1 MPTAFTH
8 TFQALHADRPRAAI
22 AGILAATLL
31 AGGCAAWA
39 LCAPVRL
46 YEATSS
52 ARLEVERA
60 IYPIASPVAGRVT
73 VVHLTIG
80 REVMEGEILVE
91 IDSAAERLQIR
102 EDQARQAAL
111 QSQMEAL
118 RAQIASE
125 DRARGQERQAS
136 GVGREQTRAE
146 ARESDLAASHAEA
159 DERRMAQLHAEGLI
173 AERDYAKAKS
183 DALTLR
189 AAAQAR
195 AIAVDRAGE
204 DQGTRDGDRAAK
216 IQSLDSQIAG
226 LAAQI
231 PEIDAAIARLE
242 YEIERHSV
250 RAPASGKLGEA
261 LPLRPGAIVKE
272 GEKLGAII
280 PGGRIRAVA
289 QFAPDAALGRIH
301 AGQPARLRLDGFPW
315 IEYGSV
321 AARVDRVAGEVR
333 DGSVRVELALD
344 PGRNTRIPLQHG
356 LPGSAEIE
364 VERTTP
370 WELVRRHAG
379 SRSSALRADALH
391 TEEQR

>member
-8 TFQALHADRPRAAI
+8 TFQALQADRPRAAI
-22 AGILAATLL
+22 AGIFAASLL
-31 AGGCAAWA
+31 AGGCVAWA

-46 YEATSS
+46 YEATAS

-80 REVMEGEILVE
+80 REVTEGEILVE

-111 QSQMEAL
+111 RSQMEAL
-118 RAQIASE
+118 RAQIESE

-159 DERRMAQLHAEGLI
+159 EERRMAQLRREGLI
-173 AERDYAKAKS
+173 AERDYEKAKS

-195 AIAVDRAGE
+195 AIAVDRVGE

-226 LAAQI
+226 LAAEI

-242 YEIERHSV
+242 YEIERHGV

-261 LPLRPGAIVKE
+261 LPLRPGAIVRD
-272 GEKLGAII
+272 GEKLGAIV

-289 QFAPDAALGRIH
+289 QFPPEAALGRIR
-301 AGQPARLRLDGFPW
+301 AGQAGAAASGWISMDRIRSGDGNRRPGGGRSSRRHGARGDGARCRPEHAHPA
-315 IEYGSV
+315 
-321 AARVDRVAGEVR
+321 AARTSGVG
-333 DGSVRVELALD
+333 
-344 PGRNTRIPLQHG
+344 
-356 LPGSAEIE
+356 
-364 VERTTP
+364 
-370 WELVRRHAG
+370 
-379 SRSSALRADALH
+379 
-391 TEEQR
+391 

>member
-1 MPTAFTH
+1 MTAFTH
-8 TFQALHADRPRAAI
+8 TFQALHADRPSAGV
-22 AGILAATLL
+22 AGILASAVL
-31 AGGCAAWA
+31 ASGCAAWA
-39 LCAPVRL
+39 LCVPVRL
-46 YEATSS
+46 YEASSS

-60 IYPIASPVAGRVT
+60 IYPIASPVAGRIT
-73 VVHLTIG
+73 AVHLTIG
-80 REVMEGEILVE
+80 REVTEGELLVE

-102 EDQARQAAL
+102 EDEARQAAL
-111 QSQMEAL
+111 RSQMAAL
-118 RAQIASE
+118 RAQIGSE

-136 GVGREQTRAE
+136 GVGREQARAE
-146 ARESDLAASHAEA
+146 ARESDLAAGHAE
-159 DERRMAQLHAEGLI
+159 DEERRMAQLRKEGLI
-173 AERDYAKAKS
+173 AGRDYEKAKS

-216 IQSLDSQIAG
+216 IQNLDSQIAG

-242 YEIERHSV
+242 YEIERHAV

-261 LPLRPGAIVKE
+261 LPLRPGTVVKD

-280 PGGRIRAVA
+280 PGGFIRAVA
-289 QFAPDAALGRIH
+289 QFPPNAALGRIH
-301 AGQPARLRLDGFPW
+301 AGQVARLRLDGFPW

-321 AARVDRVAGEVR
+321 TAKVDRVAGEVR
-333 DGSVRVELALD
+333 DGTVRVELALD
-344 PGRNTRIPLQHG
+344 PGQSTRIPLQHG

-370 WELVRRHAG
+370 WELVCRHEG
-379 SRSSALRADALH
+379 SRLSALRT
-391 TEEQR
+391 TEERR

>member
-8 TFQALHADRPRAAI
+8 TFLALHSDRPRAAI
-22 AGILAATLL
+22 AGIFAASLL
-31 AGGCAAWA
+31 AGACAAWS

-46 YEATSS
+46 YEATSA

-73 VVHLTIG
+73 AVHLTVG
-80 REVMEGEILVE
+80 REVTEGEVLVE

-102 EDQARQAAL
+102 EDRARQAAL
-111 QSQMEAL
+111 RSQVEAL
-118 RAQIASE
+118 RAEIGSE

-159 DERRMAQLHAEGLI
+159 EERRMAQLRMEGLI
-173 AERDYAKAKS
+173 AERDYEKAKS

-189 AAAQAR
+189 ATAQAR

-216 IQSLDSQIAG
+216 IQGIDSQIAG
-226 LAAQI
+226 LEAQI
-231 PEIDAAIARLE
+231 PEIDASIARLE
-242 YEIERHSV
+242 YEIERHGV
-250 RAPASGKLGEA
+250 RAPVSGKLGEA
-261 LPLRPGAIVKE
+261 LPLRPGAIVKD
-272 GEKLGAII
+272 GEKLGAIV
-280 PGGRIRAVA
+280 PGGRIKVVA
-289 QFAPDAALGRIH
+289 QFPPSAALGRIH
-301 AGQPARLRLDGFPW
+301 AGQMARLRLDGFPW

-321 AARVDRVAGEVR
+321 TAKVDRVASEVR
-333 DGSVRVELALD
+333 DGTVRVEMALD
-344 PGRNTRIPLQHG
+344 PGQDTRIPLQHG

-379 SRSSALRADALH
+379 SRLSALRTA
-391 TEEQR
+391 EEKR

>member
-1 MPTAFTH
+1 MPSAFTH
-8 TFQALHADRPRAAI
+8 TFQALNTDRPYAAI
-22 AGILAATLL
+22 AGILAASLL
-31 AGGCAAWA
+31 ASACAAWA
-39 LCAPVRL
+39 LCTPVRL

-73 VVHLTIG
+73 VVHLTLG
-80 REVMEGEILVE
+80 REVVEGEILVE

-111 QSQMEAL
+111 RTQIEAL
-118 RAQIASE
+118 RAQVVSE
-125 DRARGQERQAS
+125 DRVRGHERQAS
-136 GVGREQTRAE
+136 GVGQEQARAD
-146 ARESDLAASHAEA
+146 ARESDLAAGHAEA
-159 DERRMAQLHAEGLI
+159 DERRTAQLRKEGLI
-173 AERDYAKAKS
+173 AERDYEKTKS
-183 DALTLR
+183 EALTLR

-231 PEIDAAIARLE
+231 PEIDLAIARLE
-242 YEIERHSV
+242 YEIQRHEV

-261 LPLRPGAIVKE
+261 LPLRPGAIVKD

-289 QFAPDAALGRIH
+289 QFPPDAALGRIH
-301 AGQPARLRLDGFPW
+301 AGQLARLRLDGFPW
-315 IEYGSV
+315 IEYGTV
-321 AARVDRVAGEVR
+321 TARVDRVAGEVR
-333 DGSVRVELALD
+333 DGMVRVELALD
-344 PGRNTRIPLQHG
+344 PGQNTRIPLQHG
-356 LPGSAEIE
+356 LPGAVEIE

-379 SRSSALRADALH
+379 SRSSALQV
-391 TEEQR
+391 EENR

>member
-8 TFQALHADRPRAAI
+8 TFNALCADRPRAAI
-22 AGILAATLL
+22 AGILAAGLL
-31 AGGCAAWA
+31 AAGCAAWA
-39 LCAPVRL
+39 LCTPLRL

-80 REVMEGEILVE
+80 REVTEGEVLVE
-91 IDSAAERLQIR
+91 IDSAAERLRIL
-102 EDQARQAAL
+102 EDRARQAAL
-111 QSQMEAL
+111 RSQMEAL
-118 RAQIASE
+118 REQIGSE

-146 ARESDLAASHAEA
+146 ARESDLAASHAETE
-159 DERRMAQLHAEGLI
+159 ERRMGQLRREGLI
-173 AERDYAKAKS
+173 AERDYEKARS

-189 AAAQAR
+189 AAALAR

-231 PEIDAAIARLE
+231 PEIDAGIASLE
-242 YEIERHSV
+242 YEIERHGV
-250 RAPASGKLGEA
+250 RAPASGRVGEA
-261 LPLRPGAIVKE
+261 LPLRPGAIVKD

-280 PGGRIRAVA
+280 PGGRIEAVA
-289 QFAPDAALGRIH
+289 QFSPDAALGRIR
-301 AGQPARLRLDGFPW
+301 AGQSARLRLDGFPW

-321 AARVDRVAGEVR
+321 TARVERVAGEIR
-333 DGSVRVELALD
+333 DGTVRVELALD
-344 PGRNTRIPLQHG
+344 AGGNTRIPLQHG
-356 LPGSAEIE
+356 LPGSVEIE

-370 WELVRRHAG
+370 WELVRRHVG
-379 SRSSALRADALH
+379 SRTSALR
-391 TEEQR
+391 TEENR